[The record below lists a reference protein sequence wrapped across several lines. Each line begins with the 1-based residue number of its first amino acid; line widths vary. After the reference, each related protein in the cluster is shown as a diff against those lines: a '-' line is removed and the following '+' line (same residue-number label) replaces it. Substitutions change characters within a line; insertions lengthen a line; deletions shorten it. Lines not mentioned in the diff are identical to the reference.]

1 MNILEIIEKKKHH
14 IELSKE
20 EIDFLI
26 VGVTNSSIPDYQISA
41 LLMAIYFN
49 SMTDQEIINMT
60 MAMVNSGDIVDLSE
74 INKPTVDKHST
85 GGVGDKT
92 SLVLT
97 SILACF
103 DVAVAKMSGRGL
115 GHTGGTIDKLE
126 SLEGFSVEISEEQ
139 FIKQVN
145 EHSQAIVG
153 QTGNLV
159 PADKKLYALRDVTAT
174 TDSIPLIAASIMSKK
189 IASGAETIVLDVK
202 YGSGAFMKTLEGASD
217 LAKTMVMIGNN
228 VGRKTMAVITSME
241 EPLGY
246 AIGNVLEVEEAI
258 AALNGNGPEDLM
270 EVTKTLAAEL
280 LIANDKFNS
289 TEEAFDAIDEVL
301 QNGQAFAK
309 FTDFIEAQGA
319 VSDAIEKMPSTN
331 EKSVLTAEES
341 GYINEIV
348 AENIGHAA
356 ALLGAGR
363 MTKDDEID
371 LAVGIILKKKI
382 GDKIEPG
389 DEICDIYF
397 NDDKNLERAIEIIA
411 SSIKLTDE
419 KPTKPKLIAQI
430 IK

>member
-1 MNILEIIEKKKHH
+1 MNILEIIEKKKHK

-20 EIDFLI
+20 EIDFVI
-26 VGVTNSSIPDYQISA
+26 AGVTDGSIPDYQISA

-49 SMTDQEIINMT
+49 SMTELETSNLAL
-60 MAMVNSGDIVDLSE
+60 AMVNSGDVVDLSA
-74 INKPTVDKHST
+74 ITKPTVDKHST

-139 FIKQVN
+139 FIAQVN
-145 EHSQAIVG
+145 EHAQAIIG

-189 IASGAETIVLDVK
+189 IASGAQTIVLDVK
-202 YGSGAFMKTLEGASD
+202 YGSGAFMKSEESAAE
-217 LAKTMVMIGNN
+217 LAKTMVTIGNN
-228 VGRKTMAVITSME
+228 VGRKTIAVITSME

-258 AALNGNGPEDLM
+258 AALNGNGPTDLM

-280 LIANDKFNS
+280 LIANDKFNTS
-289 TEEAFDAIDEVL
+289 KDAFTAIDEVL
-301 QNGQAFAK
+301 ENGDAFAK
-309 FTDFIEAQGA
+309 FVDFIKAQGA
-319 VSDAIEKMPSTN
+319 VEDAIEKMPSTN

-341 GYINEIV
+341 GYISEIV

-382 GDKIEPG
+382 GDFIEPG

-411 SSIKLTDE
+411 SSIKLSNE
-419 KPTKPKLIAQI
+419 KPMVPKLIAQI

>member
-1 MNILEIIEKKKHH
+1 MNILEIIEKKKHK
-14 IELSKE
+14 IELSKA
-20 EIDFLI
+20 EIEYVI
-26 VGVTNSSIPDYQISA
+26 NGVTDGSIPDYQISS

-49 SMTDQEIINMT
+49 SMTDNEIINFT
-60 MAMVNSGDIVDLSE
+60 MAMVNSGDVVDLSE
-74 INKPTVDKHST
+74 ITKPTVDKHST

-126 SLEGFSVEISEEQ
+126 SLEGFSVEISQEQ

-145 EHSQAIVG
+145 EHAQAIVG
-153 QTGNLV
+153 QTANLV

-174 TDSIPLIAASIMSKK
+174 VDSLPLIACSIMSKK
-189 IASGAETIVLDVK
+189 IASGAQTIVLDVK
-202 YGSGAFMKTLEGASD
+202 YGSGAFMKTEEGAAE
-217 LAKTMVMIGNN
+217 LAEKMVMIGNG
-228 VGRKTMAVITSME
+228 VGRKTIAVITSME
-241 EPLGY
+241 EPLGH

-258 AALNGNGPEDLM
+258 AALNGNGPDDLM
-270 EVTKTLAAEL
+270 EVTKALAIEL
-280 LIANDKFNS
+280 LLANDKFSDS
-289 TEEAFDAIDEVL
+289 TKASEAIDHVL
-301 QNGQAFAK
+301 TNGEAYRK
-309 FTDFIEAQGA
+309 FIDFIQAQGA
-319 VSDAIEKMPSTN
+319 DEHAIELMPSTN
-331 EKSVLTAEES
+331 EKSVIAAGET
-341 GYINEIV
+341 GYVSEII

-371 LAVGIILKKKI
+371 LAVGIVLKKKI
-382 GDKIEPG
+382 GDYIEVD

-397 NDDKNLERAIEIIA
+397 NDDQNLEHAIEIVA
-411 SSIKLTDE
+411 NSIKLSDE
-419 KPTKPKLIAQI
+419 KVQKPKLIAQI